1 MDVLKKIQKL
11 PEIKRKIIFWTLL
24 IIISLILLSL
34 WTKSLRERYQGF
46 NLKLPS
52 FEKELENLPKLEIP
66 NINE

>member
-1 MDVLKKIQKL
+1 VDVLKKIQKL
-11 PEIKRKIIFWTLL
+11 PEIKRKIILWTALVIVGL
-24 IIISLILLSL
+24 VLLSF
-34 WTKSLRERYQGF
+34 WLRDFKERYQGF